1 MPRRSI
7 LTTSE
12 KDSLVAIPESEE
24 ELIRYYTLSETDLSI
39 IRQHRGAA
47 NRLGFAVQLCCMR
60 YPGIAISTEQSLPQ
74 IFLEYLADQLEISSE
89 LWRAYG
95 RRQETRREYLLEL
108 QNLFGFE
115 LFSMKRYDEMI
126 DELHSVAERTDK
138 GIVIASTLVEN
149 LRLKNILLPANNVIE
164 RMCAEAITRA
174 NRDIYFQLS
183 DSLTHQQRQL
193 LSEVYFWA
201 CIALLEV

>member
-7 LTTSE
+7 LTASE
-12 KDSLVAIPESEE
+12 KDSLVSIPESEE

-95 RRQETRREYLLEL
+95 RRHEGT
-108 QNLFGFE
+108 G
-115 LFSMKRYDEMI
+115 
-126 DELHSVAERTDK
+126 
-138 GIVIASTLVEN
+138 LVEAKEFTDLIKAIN
-149 LRLKNILLPANNVIE
+149 SAKGRSEQDRKEFEEMTFRLQSLEHGVDPDSPEDTFKNTEIE
-164 RMCAEAITRA
+164 VEA
-174 NRDIYFQLS
+174 
-183 DSLTHQQRQL
+183 
-193 LSEVYFWA
+193 
-201 CIALLEV
+201 